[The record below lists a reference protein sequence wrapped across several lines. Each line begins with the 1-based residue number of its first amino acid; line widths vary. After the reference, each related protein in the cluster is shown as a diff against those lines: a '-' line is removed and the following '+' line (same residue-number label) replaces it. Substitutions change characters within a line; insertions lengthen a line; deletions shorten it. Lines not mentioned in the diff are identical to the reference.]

1 MSAPSAPFFP
11 TGPSSCWR
19 RRVRRIARVGTV
31 VGLLLLLPACSHTRK
46 TKLDDVGLSYTP
58 RNIGGVARWPA
69 EVQRVAVLP
78 VADATG
84 SLPTTF
90 VTSYDPTWLNALQ
103 HTQRAEFV
111 AVDRAAYSRWT
122 NHPRALVSTALLPAD
137 WASRIIQ
144 ATGADA
150 ALLLDITHC
159 SPYPPLSLG
168 LRAKLV
174 DLRTGN
180 VLWATDE
187 VFDVNNPDVA
197 RGARR
202 HARAGQLGREG
213 DAVSALQSP
222 SRFALYAADT
232 LVQSLPPR

>member
-122 NHPRALVSTALLPAD
+122 NHPRALVSTGPRASFRQPAPMPRSCSISPTVRRIRPSLL
-137 WASRIIQ
+137 AS
-144 ATGADA
+144 A
-150 ALLLDITHC
+150 
-159 SPYPPLSLG
+159 
-168 LRAKLV
+168 
-174 DLRTGN
+174 
-180 VLWATDE
+180 
-187 VFDVNNPDVA
+187 
-197 RGARR
+197 
-202 HARAGQLGREG
+202 
-213 DAVSALQSP
+213 P
-222 SRFALYAADT
+222 SW
-232 LVQSLPPR
+232 